1 MNTTSRVLIIDDTPE
16 IIDVLREILC
26 DDYDVIATNSGL
38 DALQVANSES
48 PPDLIL
54 LDVRM
59 PLMDGYEI
67 CAKLKS
73 EKTTNDIPVI
83 FITAMADIEDERKG
97 LEMGAVDYI
106 YKPFTLP
113 LVKARIKNQLDL
125 KIYRDQLG
133 KLVEQRT
140 IELSNANQQL
150 QIELNERKRAKEALA
165 YHQSQLEILNQHLE
179 QRINDEIEK
188 NRKKDRLM
196 LYQAR
201 FSIIGEMMGN
211 IAHQWRQPL
220 NNIGLLIQS
229 SQLEFED
236 NNLDNDKYSRY
247 VSDSMNILNYLSLT
261 IDNFRNF
268 FKPDAGQHLFSPFE
282 MVEKAV
288 SLVRAGFQHHLIGI
302 DVKRVCPDHVLG
314 YSNEFSQIILILL
327 NNAKDAL
334 IKRALPE
341 PRVEISCYKTDNR
354 YIISVSDNAGGV
366 ADNII
371 EKIFDPYFTTKFM
384 AQGTGV
390 GLYMAKMIIEK
401 SMGGTL
407 IARNTSKGA
416 EFIIELPTVK

>member
-1 MNTTSRVLIIDDTPE
+1 MQTASRILIIDDSPE
-16 IIDVLREILC
+16 IIDVLREALC
-26 DDYDVIATNSGL
+26 DDYEVIATDSGM
-38 DALQVANSES
+38 DALQAANSEF

-67 CAKLKS
+67 CSRLKS
-73 EKTTNDIPVI
+73 NQDTRDIPVI
-83 FITAMADIEDERKG
+83 FITGMADIDDERKG

-106 YKPFTLP
+106 YKPFTPP

-125 KIYRDQLG
+125 KIYRDRLG

-140 IELSNANQQL
+140 LELSTINQQL
-150 QIELNERKRAKEALA
+150 QVELNERKRAEEALA

-179 QRINDEIEK
+179 QRIAVEIEK
-188 NRKKDRLM
+188 NREKDRLM

-229 SQLEFED
+229 SQLEFQD
-236 NNLDNDKYSRY
+236 NRLNNDQYSRY
-247 VSDSMNILNYLSLT
+247 VSDSMNILTYLSET

-288 SLVRAGFQHHLIGI
+288 SLVRDGFQHHLIEI
-302 DVKRVCPDHVLG
+302 DVKAVCPDHVLG

-327 NNAKDAL
+327 NNARDAL
-334 IKRALPE
+334 IKKDLPD
-341 PRVEISCYKTDNR
+341 PKVEIICNKINSR
-354 YIISVSDNAGGV
+354 YVVSVSDNAGGV

-390 GLYMAKMIIEK
+390 GLFMAKMIIEK

-407 IARNTSKGA
+407 IARNTSVGA
-416 EFIIELPTVK
+416 EFIIELPI